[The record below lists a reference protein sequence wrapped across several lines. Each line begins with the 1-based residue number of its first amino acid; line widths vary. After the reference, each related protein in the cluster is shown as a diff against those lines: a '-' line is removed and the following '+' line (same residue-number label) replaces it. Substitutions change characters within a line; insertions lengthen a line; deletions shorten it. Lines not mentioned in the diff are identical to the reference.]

1 MNDNFEDAK
10 KNKIDQNY
18 STDEN
23 LEDNIQQSD
32 TATEKPGNKKL
43 TIINIILIAIIFIGL
58 TIYMVTVDG
67 LDNIINLLKS
77 VDYRWVI
84 AGIRMFNTILDM

>member
-23 LEDNIQQSD
+23 LENNIQQSD

>member
-18 STDEN
+18 SIDKN
-23 LEDNIQQSD
+23 LENNIQQSD

-58 TIYMVTVDG
+58 TIYMITVDG

-84 AGIRMFNTILDM
+84 TGVRMFNTILDM